1 MALTPR
7 QRRFVEEYLIDLN
20 ARAAARRAGFSPGSR
35 TYPSQ
40 LMRNPDIARA
50 IAQAMAARAE
60 RTGITRE
67 RVLAE
72 YAKIA
77 FVDLSGLAD
86 WDGDG
91 AVLLDAA
98 LISEDVAAA
107 IATIRELPTAEDAS
121 GEPAPLKVSIFDK
134 MRALEALARLID
146 PTWNLDANLVPPPH
160 ASRLH

>member
-1 MALTPR
+1 SLSGDWIASSPFRRLAMTKFENPIEQEPSMALTPR
-7 QRRFVEEYLIDLN
+7 QRRFVDEYLIDLN

-35 TYPSQ
+35 TYPSR

-86 WDGDG
+86 WDGD
-91 AVLLDAA
+91 
-98 LISEDVAAA
+98 
-107 IATIRELPTAEDAS
+107 
-121 GEPAPLKVSIFDK
+121 
-134 MRALEALARLID
+134 
-146 PTWNLDANLVPPPH
+146 
-160 ASRLH
+160 